1 MCVQDVFEEW
11 DDSEVMDMEEIESI
25 MYHEKESSE
34 SSEGESTDS
43 ADKDGNATK
52 ASCVGENAKKDT
64 GANRC
69 F

>member
-1 MCVQDVFEEW
+1 MCVQDVFDEW
-11 DDSEVMDMEEIESI
+11 DDSKVMDMEEIESI

-52 ASCVGENAKKDT
+52 ASVMGQRK
-64 GANRC
+64 
-69 F
+69 